1 MAHELNVDVRP
12 EYPVSWQAAAI
23 NGVLRGTMK
32 PISTLLVRNTP
43 GMAVASRL
51 MCLGERVP
59 GILPGHVSVVPDGF
73 GACTGEWVRGGPCL
87 DERKVVLYFHGGAY
101 FVCSPA
107 THRPIT
113 WRLSAAAGSPV
124 FSLDYR
130 QGPVHSLAESLA
142 DALEAYESLL
152 DLGYA
157 AKDILLAG
165 DSAGGHLTLATLLAL
180 RDRDMPLPA
189 AGVCL
194 SPWTDLSESRRRVN
208 VWSDPMLPASR
219 VDWLARR
226 WTDGLDCRDP
236 LVSPVYGDYTGIPPL
251 MIVTGST
258 EVLRDEAR
266 RVALSARENGVQ
278 VTYEEWTRM
287 PHIFPLLADVLP
299 EGRLFFEHV
308 SRFLGAVRD
317 HHATTAAAAA
327 EAA

>member
-1 MAHELNVDVRP
+1 MGYELNVDVHP

-32 PISTLLVRNTP
+32 PISSILVRNTA
-43 GMAVASRL
+43 GMALASRI
-51 MCLGERVP
+51 MGLGERVP
-59 GILPGHVSVVPDGF
+59 NCPKHVSVVPGAF
-73 GACTGEWVRGGPCL
+73 GSCRGEWVHGGPGL
-87 DERKVVLYFHGGAY
+87 DESKAVLYFHGGAY

-113 WRLSAAAGSPV
+113 WRLSAAAGRPV

-130 QGPVHSLAESLA
+130 QGPVHSLPESLT
-142 DALEAYESLL
+142 DALRAYECLL
-152 DLGYA
+152 DRGYA
-157 AKDILLAG
+157 ARDIVLAG

-180 RDRDMPLPA
+180 RDRGMPLPA
-189 AGVCL
+189 AGICL
-194 SPWTDLSESRRRVN
+194 SPWADLSSSRKRAN
-208 VWSDPMLPASR
+208 VWSDPMLPAGR

-226 WTDGLDCRDP
+226 WTAGLDRYDP

-266 RVALSARENGVQ
+266 SVAVSAREYGVR
-278 VTYEEWTRM
+278 VTYEEWSRM
-287 PHIFPLLADVLP
+287 PHVFPLFADVLP
-299 EGRLFFEHV
+299 EGRLFFDHV
-308 SRFLGAVRD
+308 SRFLDAV
-317 HHATTAAAAA
+317 HAYHVSGSEA

>member
-1 MAHELNVDVRP
+1 MGHELNVDVRP

-32 PISTLLVRNTP
+32 PISTILVRNTA
-43 GMAVASRL
+43 GMAVASRI
-51 MCLGERVP
+51 MCLGERVS
-59 GILPGHVSVVPDGF
+59 GILPKHVSIVPDEF
-73 GACTGEWVRGGPCL
+73 GSCTGEWVRGGPGL
-87 DERKVVLYFHGGAY
+87 DEGKVVLYFHGGAY

-113 WRLSAAAGSPV
+113 WRLSAAARRPV

-130 QGPVHSLAESLA
+130 QGPVHTLAESLS
-142 DALEAYESLL
+142 DALQAYECLL
-152 DLGYA
+152 GLGYA
-157 AKDILLAG
+157 AGDIVLAG

-180 RDRDMPLPA
+180 RDRGMPLPA
-189 AGVCL
+189 AGICL
-194 SPWTDLSESRRRVN
+194 SPWADLSSSRHRAN
-208 VWSDPMLPASR
+208 AWSDPMLPAGR

-226 WTDGLDCRDP
+226 WTDGLDPCDP

-266 RVALSARENGVQ
+266 RVAVSARENGVQ
-278 VTYEEWTRM
+278 VTYEEWNRM
-287 PHIFPLLADVLP
+287 PHIFPLFADALP

-308 SRFLGAVRD
+308 SRFLGAVQA
-317 HHATTAAAAA
+317 HSSTSGA

>member
-1 MAHELNVDVRP
+1 MDVRP

-73 GACTGEWVRGGPCL
+73 GSCTGEWVRGGPCL

-142 DALEAYESLL
+142 DAIEAYESLL

-157 AKDILLAG
+157 AEDILLAG

-317 HHATTAAAAA
+317 HHATTTTTTAAAA
-327 EAA
+327 

>member
-1 MAHELNVDVRP
+1 MGHELNVDVHP

-32 PISTLLVRNTP
+32 PISTILVRNTA

-59 GILPGHVSVVPDGF
+59 GILPKHVSIVPDGF
-73 GACTGEWVRGGPCL
+73 GSCTGEWVHAGPAL

-113 WRLSAAAGSPV
+113 WRLSDTAGRPV

-142 DALEAYESLL
+142 DALQAYECLL
-152 DLGYA
+152 GLGYA
-157 AKDILLAG
+157 GTDIVLAG

-180 RDRDMPLPA
+180 RDRGMPLPA
-189 AGVCL
+189 AGICL
-194 SPWTDLSESRRRVN
+194 SPWADLSSSRRRVSF
-208 VWSDPMLPASR
+208 WTDPMLPAGR

-236 LVSPVYGDYTGIPPL
+236 LVSPVYGDYTGVPPL

-299 EGRLFFEHV
+299 EGRLLFQHV
-308 SRFLGAVRD
+308 ARFLEAVD
-317 HHATTAAAAA
+317 AHHAGAET

>member
-1 MAHELNVDVRP
+1 MTHELNVDVRP

-32 PISTLLVRNTP
+32 PISALLVRNNP

-59 GILPGHVSVVPDGF
+59 GILPGHVSVTPDGF
-73 GACTGEWVRGGPCL
+73 GSCTGEWVHGGPYL

-189 AGVCL
+189 AGVCV

-226 WTDGLDCRDP
+226 WTDGLDCHDP

-317 HHATTAAAAA
+317 HRATTAA

>member
-1 MAHELNVDVRP
+1 MGHELNIDVRP

-32 PISTLLVRNTP
+32 PISTILVRNTA
-43 GMAVASRL
+43 GMAVASRI

-59 GILPGHVSVVPDGF
+59 GILPKHVSVVPDGF
-73 GACTGEWVRGGPCL
+73 GSCKGEWVRGGPGL
-87 DERKVVLYFHGGAY
+87 DESKVVLYFHGGAY

-113 WRLSAAAGSPV
+113 WRMSVAAGRPV

-130 QGPVHSLAESLA
+130 QGLVHSLAESLS
-142 DALEAYESLL
+142 DAIQAYQGLL

-157 AKDILLAG
+157 ARDILLAG
-165 DSAGGHLTLATLLAL
+165 DSAGGHLTLATLLSL
-180 RDRDMPLPA
+180 RDRGMPLPA
-189 AGVCL
+189 AGICL
-194 SPWTDLSESRRRVN
+194 SPWTDLSARRRRAN
-208 VWSDPMLPASR
+208 VWSDPMLPAGR

-226 WTDGLDCRDP
+226 WTEGLDCFDP

-266 RVALSARENGVQ
+266 RVAVSAREKGVQ
-278 VTYEEWTRM
+278 VTYEEWNRM
-287 PHIFPLLADVLP
+287 PHIFPLFADVLP
-299 EGRLFFEHV
+299 EGRLFFDHV
-308 SRFLGAVRD
+308 ARFAKAVD
-317 HHATTAAAAA
+317 AHHSASGA

>member
-1 MAHELNVDVRP
+1 
-12 EYPVSWQAAAI
+12 
-23 NGVLRGTMK
+23 MK